1 MILNIKMAKNFQ
13 TALNK
18 MRDTYGDEMARLNGL
33 SDEQLSLT
41 DFIQNFIDHD
51 TVADASIDGNAN
63 VGHKDIVLSVGGHKQ
78 VLADVVQINS
88 DDTERQPYTEPY

>member
-1 MILNIKMAKNFQ
+1 MSDKPWVIEAGGRRWLVREAVSEQAAMDAI
-13 TALNK
+13 TS
-18 MRDTYGDEMARLNGL
+18 ARVSG
-33 SDEQLSLT
+33 S
-41 DFIQNFIDHD
+41 
-51 TVADASIDGNAN
+51 